1 MTATRTTYEKVAD
14 WKAVFDAVRE
24 ELTSRTLRVL
34 LADMTAVEGVQQF
47 KSYVDL
53 ARSVMANDRAAG
65 TIAALLTQ
73 SGIKPTAFDY
83 GDDGVDAE

>member
-1 MTATRTTYEKVAD
+1 MTATRSVTEKIGD
-14 WKAVFDAVRE
+14 WNMAYGAVRE
-24 ELTSRTLRVL
+24 ELTPNTLRVL
-34 LADMTAVEGVQQF
+34 LAEMTAVEGVQQF